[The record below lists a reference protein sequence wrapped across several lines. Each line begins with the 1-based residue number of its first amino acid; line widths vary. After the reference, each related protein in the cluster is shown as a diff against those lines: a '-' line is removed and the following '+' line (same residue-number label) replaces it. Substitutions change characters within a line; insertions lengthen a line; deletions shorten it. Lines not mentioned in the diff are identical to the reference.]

1 MYNKCDLLTYRLTGL
16 GMFERIVL
24 GNMAV
29 RLLITLLAPSI
40 TVQILLLLL
49 LLLLLAFTTHL
60 RVLASSFLRFRDHT
74 Q

>member
-1 MYNKCDLLTYRLTGL
+1 MCNKCDLLTYRLTGL
-16 GMFERIVL
+16 GMFECIVL

-29 RLLITLLAPSI
+29 RLLITLSAPSI
-40 TVQILLLLL
+40 TVQILL